1 MTLGGCVANAGS
13 TRSAP
18 GAASGSPPAVSA
30 GAASGGA
37 AGPATTPGSAGS
49 AMPDAGPATPTTHV
63 RTIGPGDQGQEVVLR
78 FGDQLSVVPTPR
90 AGGWVVTE
98 FPTGVL
104 RPQGSTGAG
113 PSHAFL
119 AVAVGEGRLTLV
131 PARPEARST
140 GVFTVRIRVLRDTVQ
155 PPHP

>member
-1 MTLGGCVANAGS
+1 M
-13 TRSAP
+13 P
-18 GAASGSPPAVSA
+18 G
-30 GAASGGA
+30 
-37 AGPATTPGSAGS
+37 
-49 AMPDAGPATPTTHV
+49 AGPATPSGVVASMTHV

-98 FPTGVL
+98 FPAGVVL
-104 RPQGSTGAG
+104 PQGSTGAG

-119 AVAVGEGRLTLV
+119 AVSVGEGRLTLV

-140 GVFTVRIRVLRDTVQ
+140 GVFTVRIQVLRDTVQ
-155 PPHP
+155 PPQS